1 MEHIKEKPAIFST
14 PDKFLNIAI
23 HSNTRLALI
32 DIRDGL
38 KEWRIWF
45 LLAWQD
51 IQLRYRRSTLGP
63 FWITLSMAIT
73 IYTMGLLYGRLFKI
87 DLAQYYPFLASGIL
101 TWALIASLLTEG
113 VSIFVEAEPFIKQ
126 MKQPYS
132 VFIFR
137 VVSKCFIIFFHNILV
152 LLPII
157 FIFGVKVNVYTLF
170 LPLSLAIIWV
180 NGVSYGTVLALL
192 GTRFRDI
199 AQLIIS
205 LVQVIFFLTPII
217 WSPSILPER
226 YHYIIRLNPFAQ
238 FMELVRNPLLGN
250 LPSKYTLLFTAGI
263 TLFGLFI
270 SFRIFTRYRARIAYW
285 L

>member
-1 MEHIKEKPAIFST
+1 MEQIKEKQAIFST
-14 PDKFLNIAI
+14 PDRFLNIAI
-23 HSNTRLALI
+23 DANTRLALI
-32 DIRDGL
+32 DIFVGL
-38 KEWRIWF
+38 KEWRIWL

-87 DLAQYYPFLASGIL
+87 DLVQYYPFLASGIL
-101 TWALIASLLTEG
+101 TWGLIASLLTEG

-126 MKQPYS
+126 MKQAYS
-132 VFIFR
+132 VFVFR
-137 VVSKCFIIFFHNILV
+137 VVSKCFIIFLHNILV
-152 LLPII
+152 LVPII
-157 FIFGVKVNVYTLF
+157 VMFQVKISIYTLF
-170 LPLSLAIIWV
+170 LPFSLALIWV
-180 NGVSYGTVLALL
+180 NGVSYGTILALL

-199 AQLIIS
+199 AQLIVS
-205 LVQVIFFLTPII
+205 LVQVVFFLTPII

-238 FMELVRNPLLGN
+238 FMELVRKPLLGS
-250 LPSKYTLLFTAGI
+250 LPSQYTLLFTSAI
-263 TLFGLFI
+263 TLLGLVI

>member
-1 MEHIKEKPAIFST
+1 MEQIEEKQTIFLT
-14 PDKFLNIAI
+14 QDRFLSIAI
-23 HSNTRLALI
+23 HANTRLALI

-38 KEWRIWF
+38 KEWRIWL

-73 IYTMGLLYGRLFKI
+73 IYTLGLLYGRLFKVN
-87 DLAQYYPFLASGIL
+87 LSQYYPFLASGIL
-101 TWALIASLLTEG
+101 TWGLIASLLTEG

-126 MKQPYS
+126 MKQPFS
-132 VFIFR
+132 VFVFR
-137 VVSKCFIIFFHNILV
+137 VVSKCFIVFLHNILV

-157 FIFGVKVNVYTLF
+157 FIFGVKINVCTLF
-170 LPLSLAIIWV
+170 IPLSLAIIWV
-180 NGVSYGTVLALL
+180 NGVSYGAILALL

-205 LVQVIFFLTPII
+205 LVQVVFFLTPII
-217 WSPSILPER
+217 WSPSILPKR

-238 FMELVRNPLLGN
+238 FMELLRNPLLGS
-250 LPSKYTLLFTAGI
+250 LPSPYTLLFIGGV
-263 TLFGLFI
+263 TLFGLSI